1 MNTIGQEAAV
11 YTDFSQLEALKAEA
25 KANPNGAIEEVA
37 QQFESLFLQMMLKS
51 MREATIKSDL
61 FGSDQMEAYQSMA
74 DQQTALS
81 LSQQG
86 GVGLARVLVEQM
98 QVRGQVP
105 DGTAEGLP
113 KTDNTRDSREG
124 LGEAAPVMSI
134 KNPVAAAKAFSLPV
148 ANHTAIDLKG

>member
-1 MNTIGQEAAV
+1 MNAIGQETAV

-25 KANPNGAIEEVA
+25 QANPNAALEEVA
-37 QQFESLFLQMMLKS
+37 KQFESLFLHMMLKS

-105 DGTAEGLP
+105 GESEINPANSAVTADDGGSSHQT
-113 KTDNTRDSREG
+113 
-124 LGEAAPVMSI
+124 APVMSLT
-134 KNPVAAAKAFSLPV
+134 KPVDPTKAFELPV
-148 ANHTAIDLKG
+148 ANHRAIDLKG

>member
-1 MNTIGQEAAV
+1 
-11 YTDFSQLEALKAEA
+11 
-25 KANPNGAIEEVA
+25 
-37 QQFESLFLQMMLKS
+37 MLKS

-98 QVRGQVP
+98 QVGGQVP
-105 DGTAEGLP
+105 DGPEPGGPEEGMS
-113 KTDNTRDSREG
+113 KTDKTRDSREG
-124 LGEAAPVMSI
+124 SEGSTPVTLLKI
-134 KNPVAAAKAFSLPV
+134 PAVAAKAFALPV

>member
-1 MNTIGQEAAV
+1 MNAIGRETAV

-25 KANPNGAIEEVA
+25 QANPNAALEEVA
-37 QQFESLFLQMMLKS
+37 KQFESLFLHMMLKS

-98 QVRGQVP
+98 QVRGNLPENRQA
-105 DGTAEGLP
+105 GTVNS
-113 KTDNTRDSREG
+113 DNPPSNG
-124 LGEAAPVMSI
+124 AGALQSAPVMPLT
-134 KNPVAAAKAFSLPV
+134 KPVDATKAFGLTV
-148 ANHTAIDLKG
+148 ANPSAIDLKG